1 MYRIF
6 KVPTFSRWMKKAKL
20 SDQALKVAVGEMKE
34 GLIDADLGSGLIKKR
49 VALPGVGKRSG
60 ARTLVATN
68 KKGRWIFLFGFAK
81 NEKAN
86 ITMRELEVL
95 RSLSVDFLN
104 FSESE
109 IDHAVAGSALLEV
122 L

>member
-1 MYRIF
+1 
-6 KVPTFSRWMKKAKL
+6 MKKAKL

-122 L
+122 H